1 MAPTDSLP
9 VVRYDTKAGERS
21 LYMLRWGL
29 VPFWAKDLNV
39 GFANINA
46 KAEGIE
52 TRPAFREAFQR
63 RRCLVPV
70 NSFYEWKKTG
80 TSKQPLRDRACRSRA
95 DGAGRTLGELA
106 FARGRMDSKLRHHHD
121 RTERTLR

>member
-1 MAPTDSLP
+1 
-9 VVRYDTKAGERS
+9 
-21 LYMLRWGL
+21 
-29 VPFWAKDLNV
+29 VPFWAKDIKV

-52 TRPAFREAFQR
+52 NRPAFREAFQR

-70 NSFYEWKKTG
+70 DNFYEWQKTPTG
-80 TSKQPLRDRACRSRA
+80 KQPSGGPRA

-106 FARGRMDSKLRHHHD
+106 LAGGGMG
-121 RTERTLR
+121 TEALSG